1 MHLLRVIRKPQ
12 NNQHQYVCEFVPII
26 TGFIAPPQIVHI
38 VNYLYNNDEPLE
50 MSIGGIYYYDVENYY
65 DTRINCMRE
74 HFVGANGTDYDVPAS
89 IEIQSDQD
97 QHNLMI
103 CSISGYSNCFPIAQ
117 LPYVNTNGLDLC
129 EVVIDNGNNKIIEG
143 YEIYTHFSE
152 LNDTNKFRVLF
163 AKMYLLH
170 TIKRN
175 KKFKDY
181 NQYFSLIYLGE
192 DAVRVDYLF
201 VANNYN
207 IIREKTID
215 LRDEK
220 DLNNNQ
226 NNTSRRRIGHHL
238 LIYGTNSGFEIV
250 LPTSVD
256 IFSLNKLI
264 RDENIDLESLPPVG
278 HVDEAMMVINNL
290 NVINTLPNSVNSN
303 SFFSI

>member
-12 NNQHQYVCEFVPII
+12 NNPQQYVCEFVPII

-50 MSIGGIYYYDVENYY
+50 MGIGGIYYYDVENYY
-65 DTRINCMRE
+65 DTRNGCMRE
-74 HFVGANGTDYDVPAS
+74 HFVYINGTDYDIPSS
-89 IEIQSDQD
+89 IEIQNDASQRD
-97 QHNLMI
+97 LML
-103 CSISGYSNCFPIAQ
+103 CSIAGYSNCFPIAQ
-117 LPYVNTNGLDLC
+117 LPYVNTNGLNLC

-143 YEIYTHFSE
+143 YEIYTQFSE
-152 LNDTNKFRVLF
+152 LSDISKFRVLF

-201 VANNYN
+201 ITNNNN

-215 LRDEK
+215 LRDEN

-226 NNTSRRRIGHHL
+226 NNTPRRRIGHHL

-250 LPTSVD
+250 LPTSID

-264 RDENIDLESLPPVG
+264 RDENVDLESLPPVG
-278 HVDEAMMVINNL
+278 HVDEAMMTINNL
-290 NVINTLPNSVNSN
+290 NVINTLSN
-303 SFFSI
+303 TVDSNKFFSI

>member
-12 NNQHQYVCEFVPII
+12 NNPHQYVCEFVPII

-50 MSIGGIYYYDVENYY
+50 MGIGGIYYYDVETYY
-65 DTRINCMRE
+65 DTRNGCMRE
-74 HFVGANGTDYDVPAS
+74 HFVYINGTDYDVPSS
-89 IEIQSDQD
+89 IEIQNDASQRD
-97 QHNLMI
+97 LML
-103 CSISGYSNCFPIAQ
+103 CSIAGYSNCFPIAQ
-117 LPYVNTNGLDLC
+117 LPYVNTNGLNLC

-143 YEIYTHFSE
+143 YEIYTEFSE
-152 LNDTNKFRVLF
+152 LSDISKFRLLF

-201 VANNYN
+201 ITNNNN

-215 LRDEK
+215 LRDEN

-226 NNTSRRRIGHHL
+226 NNTPRRRIGHHL

-250 LPTSVD
+250 LPTSID
-256 IFSLNKLI
+256 ILSLNKLI
-264 RDENIDLESLPPVG
+264 RDENIDLEDLPPVG
-278 HVDEAMMVINNL
+278 HVDEAMMAINNL
-290 NVINTLPNSVNSN
+290 NVMNTLSN
-303 SFFSI
+303 TVDSNKFFSI